1 MGLNRWTFRVV
12 AYATLMRDEYP
23 PFSLDQGG
31 RDPGTPVASER
42 AAAPT
47 EPDPPEAPAW

>member
-12 AYATLMRDEYP
+12 AYAALMRDEYP

-31 RDPGTPVASER
+31 RDPGTPARS
-42 AAAPT
+42 AGTAAPT
-47 EPDPPEAPAW
+47 EPGPAATPAW